1 MKKVVLAILSILY
14 LATSTGATINMHYC
28 MGKLAGWGIGHE
40 PAKKCGKC
48 GMKKVNKEAN
58 GCCKD
63 EQKFIKNT
71 SDQKTTDQAIHTIFL
86 VSAALPPDFTEYN
99 NVEFFSIAL
108 NNPTSHA
115 PPEDTGT
122 AIYIRNCVFLI

>member
-1 MKKVVLAILSILY
+1 MKKAITAILAILY
-14 LATSTGATINMHYC
+14 LATSTGATVNMHYC
-28 MGKLAGWGIGHE
+28 MGKLAGWGVGHE
-40 PAKKCGKC
+40 AAKKCGKC
-48 GMKKVNKEAN
+48 GMKRVSKEGN

-71 SDQKTTDQAIHTIFL
+71 SDQKTTDQVTHTIFL
-86 VSAALPPDFTEYN
+86 VSLALLPDFIEYSN
-99 NVEFFSIAL
+99 SSFCSIAL
-108 NNPTSHA
+108 SNPISHA